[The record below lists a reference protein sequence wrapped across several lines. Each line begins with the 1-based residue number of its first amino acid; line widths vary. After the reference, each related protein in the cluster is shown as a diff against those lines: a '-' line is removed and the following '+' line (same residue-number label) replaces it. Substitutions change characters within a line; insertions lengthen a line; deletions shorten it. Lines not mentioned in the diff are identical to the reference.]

1 MKFRMPS
8 MPSTAILALAFAA
21 GMAIAAVTG

>member
-1 MKFRMPS
+1 MKFS
-8 MPSTAILALAFAA
+8 MPSTTILALAFVA